1 MPFFGLNTKSNNEA
15 STTAWNGFLI
25 STTQLCV
32 WHTLMSL
39 HDLVKAV
46 GDGDTIREKIA
57 TGAKLDEADKLK
69 RTPVHIAAWA
79 GNLEAL
85 QMLVRA
91 GAALDVKAMD
101 GFTALHFAAQSNAE
115 GADACIRFLVKK
127 NKALLNMRITKGN
140 KSALHLAAAKGNV
153 TAVATLLEL
162 GADHLAKTTGGQTP
176 ADLAKTPEIKALLTA
191 GPIPKQSK
199 RAHEENEM
207 EESAVDVSTP
217 PVQASTGASS
227 TSTATSHAAASSS
240 TAEHSPSLSKKRPIS
255 EVVDDASDEV

>member
-1 MPFFGLNTKSNNEA
+1 
-15 STTAWNGFLI
+15 
-25 STTQLCV
+25 
-32 WHTLMSL
+32 MSL

-46 GDGDTIREKIA
+46 GNGDTIREKIA

-69 RTPVHIAAWA
+69 RTPLHIAAWA

-115 GADACIRFLVKK
+115 GADACIRFLAKK
-127 NKALLNMRITKGN
+127 SKALLNMRITKGN

-153 TAVATLLEL
+153 TAVTTLLEL

-191 GPIPKQSK
+191 GPMPRQSK
-199 RAHEENEM
+199 RAHEESEM
-207 EESAVDVSTP
+207 EESTVDVSAAQVP
-217 PVQASTGASS
+217 ASTDANANGAC
-227 TSTATSHAAASSS
+227 TTTINVAAIPSTAV
-240 TAEHSPSLSKKRPIS
+240 HSPSSSKKRPIS
-255 EVVDDASDEV
+255 EVVDEATDEV